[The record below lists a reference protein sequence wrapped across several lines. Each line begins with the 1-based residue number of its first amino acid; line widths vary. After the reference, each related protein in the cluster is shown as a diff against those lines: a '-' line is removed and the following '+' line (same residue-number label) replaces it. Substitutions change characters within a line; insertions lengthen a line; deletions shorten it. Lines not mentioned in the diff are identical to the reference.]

1 MEVSTRP
8 KANKSATAKP
18 GIADEILAKANA
30 AVEKLSAEYPDYAL
44 RDIENLANHINQMA
58 DGKERQGRFNEISRI
73 AHDMRGQ
80 GTIFGFPLMTRCAG
94 SLCRATRELEP
105 RDDLVPAII
114 GAHVAAMRAIL
125 ENRVTGA
132 RDVAGLTVATGL
144 ELLVASRAN
153 RRPATG
159 SNKTP

>member
-1 MEVSTRP
+1 MTRR
-8 KANKSATAKP
+8 KAAAKKSAMAEPDIT
-18 GIADEILAKANA
+18 DEILAKANSA
-30 AVEKLSAEYPDYAL
+30 IEKLSAEYPGHAL
-44 RDIENLANHINQMA
+44 RDIEKLADHIDHMTA
-58 DGKERQGRFNEISRI
+58 GKESQGRFNEISRI

-94 SLCRATRELEP
+94 SLCRATRTLKP

-114 GAHVAAMRAIL
+114 AAHVAALRAIL
-125 ENRVTGA
+125 ESRVTNG

-153 RRPATG
+153 R
-159 SNKTP
+159 